1 MSEKD
6 ARVAVCKVGE
16 GPLRVLFVCHGN
28 ICRSTMAQF
37 VFEDLV
43 RRAGRKQDF
52 VVDSAATS
60 REEIGNAPHHGTVAR
75 LRRAGV
81 PVGRHHARQVR
92 RGEYADWDVIAYMDD
107 ENERGLRR
115 IFGTNPSGGLLDP
128 EEKVVKLLA
137 FVDDG
142 GCLTP
147 APRSR
152 HGRIRDVADPWY
164 TGNFDDTYRDVLAGC
179 RGLLAALSS

>member
-92 RGEYADWDVIAYMDD
+92 RGEYADWDVIAYTWTM
-107 ENERGLRR
+107 RTSGACGASSVRTLPGACSTRR
-115 IFGTNPSGGLLDP
+115 
-128 EEKVVKLLA
+128 K
-137 FVDDG
+137 
-142 GCLTP
+142 
-147 APRSR
+147 RS
-152 HGRIRDVADPWY
+152 
-164 TGNFDDTYRDVLAGC
+164 
-179 RGLLAALSS
+179 